1 MPKYKDL
8 FKDHMYMSN
17 PQYFNEKV
25 QEIRGQV
32 GDFEY
37 GTMAGIDNTKLEYR
51 EAMVLES

>member
-37 GTMAGIDNTKLEYR
+37 GTMAGIDNRKLEYR